1 MNKKQI
7 KKSTNFTFC
16 FIFFLV
22 FMFILNIISKDKN
35 FSQSENRFLSQRPKF
50 SIDKLLEGRFT
61 SKFEDYLSDQFVG
74 RDFFTDIK
82 THTDEL
88 LGKRESHQVFL
99 CKDNYLIEDFTK
111 PDEKYVKENLKSIN
125 NFANK
130 YKNINQYMLIS
141 PTTIS
146 IFKDKLPFDAPVI
159 DQAKYLKSYEN
170 KLNNNLIF
178 VNPYKTLYSHKDEY
192 IFYKTDHHWTSLGAN
207 YAYQDLSK
215 AMKLKE
221 TPSNYYKT
229 QLVSNSFIGALSSK
243 SGYDVKFHDKINIY
257 LPANNSE
264 EIVVNYVEEQE
275 KTATLYNSSALSEKD
290 NYEVFLKGNHPLV
303 KIRTNTKNNKNLLIF
318 KDSYANSFVPFLIK
332 DFSNIILV
340 DPRYYYDDI
349 YKLIKNEN
357 VSDILYLYNANTFFN
372 DTSLSLVLNNE

>member
-7 KKSTNFTFC
+7 KKSTSFTFC
-16 FIFFLV
+16 FIFFLI
-22 FMFILNIISKDKN
+22 FMFILNIISRDKN

-82 THTDEL
+82 IHTDEL

-130 YKNINQYMLIS
+130 YKSINQYMLIS
-141 PTTIS
+141 PTAIS

-159 DQAKYLKSYEN
+159 DQEKYLKSYEN
-170 KLNNNLIF
+170 KLNNNLVF
-178 VNPYKTLYSHKDEY
+178 VNPYQTLYSHKDEY

-215 AMKLKE
+215 AMKL
-221 TPSNYYKT
+221 
-229 QLVSNSFIGALSSK
+229 
-243 SGYDVKFHDKINIY
+243 
-257 LPANNSE
+257 
-264 EIVVNYVEEQE
+264 
-275 KTATLYNSSALSEKD
+275 
-290 NYEVFLKGNHPLV
+290 
-303 KIRTNTKNNKNLLIF
+303 
-318 KDSYANSFVPFLIK
+318 
-332 DFSNIILV
+332 
-340 DPRYYYDDI
+340 
-349 YKLIKNEN
+349 
-357 VSDILYLYNANTFFN
+357 
-372 DTSLSLVLNNE
+372 